1 MLNKNNKILP
11 APMFKTLTKSL
22 TEFEKLDREVS
33 MYKSNL
39 FKNNLGILQ
48 IISGTLLIGLPIAP
62 LEGFAAPDRALNPC
76 PRIFYEEPHNSNVA
90 VPQGCPPNAAN
101 QRLNQQ
107 ELRPNIVP
115 PGRGTT
121 GLQAPV
127 PDTRQSPIATVTP
140 TAGQVSV
147 KLKNNTNARISYQAI
162 GHTEPRSLA
171 GGEEVLLQNLPAPV
185 TVTLVRED
193 GGLLKVIPVSG
204 SETEMLAVSLDE
216 TTNLEDKQ
224 GVLRIQ
230 RDGRVFLN

>member
-1 MLNKNNKILP
+1 
-11 APMFKTLTKSL
+11 
-22 TEFEKLDREVS
+22 

-39 FKNNLGILQ
+39 LKNNLLKNQLGILH
-48 IISGTLLIGLPIAP
+48 IVSGILFIGLPVVPFEASAVP
-62 LEGFAAPDRALNPC
+62 NSALNPC
-76 PRIFYEEPHNSNVA
+76 PRIFYEEPHNSSVA

-115 PGRGTT
+115 PARGTT
-121 GLQAPV
+121 GLQAPL
-127 PDTRQSPIATVTP
+127 PDTRQSPIATIAP

-147 KLKNNTNARISYQAI
+147 KLKNNTNSRISYQAI

-193 GGLLKVIPVSG
+193 RGLLKVIPVST

-216 TTNLEDKQ
+216 TTNLDDKQ

-230 RDGRVFLN
+230 RDGQVFLN